1 MTMNVTSDS
10 RISQK
15 TKTIVLGVMLGIAA
29 IILIVIVC
37 LIIRCLIRKKR
48 KRNAIRNRNQETPQ
62 DPSVH
67 RPIPGS
73 ESQAAQP
80 DPLITHSSKQII
92 QSQSFHTNGEHQN
105 IATNHQLFQ
114 PVMVDMNN
122 VPLDDVPNEQGTN
135 RNPKSNTASDTVCA
149 MD

>member
-10 RISQK
+10 GISQK

-73 ESQAAQP
+73 ESQAAQ
-80 DPLITHSSKQII
+80 I
-92 QSQSFHTNGEHQN
+92 QPQSFHTNDEHQN
-105 IATNHQLFQ
+105 IATDHQLFQ